1 MTKRKIF
8 FVLILLLLVAGYALG
23 SRRLELSEA
32 ASRRKEPAQ
41 SYTVSS
47 APTLFFHGWGSGSF
61 TENQMVRYM
70 ERQGITSC
78 RYPRGRHA
86 FGQGASARPAAEA
99 SPQSH
104 RESQLSQFP
113 AK

>member
-41 SYTVSS
+41 S
-47 APTLFFHGWGSGSF
+47 
-61 TENQMVRYM
+61 
-70 ERQGITSC
+70 
-78 RYPRGRHA
+78 
-86 FGQGASARPAAEA
+86 
-99 SPQSH
+99 
-104 RESQLSQFP
+104 
-113 AK
+113 